1 MRDALGAVQSVLVL
15 GGGSDIAAATCEL
28 LAQERC
34 RTVIL
39 AGRSAER
46 MTANAERI
54 RSAGATTVELIDFD
68 ASAPETHAEV
78 IDGVFS
84 SHPDLDVVIIAFG
97 VLGDQAELD
106 RNPAVAAELAST
118 NYAGGVDWHRSGR
131 PPPPTGPRHPG
142 VPVLG
147 GGGTGPGRQLRVR
160 LHQGGPRRL
169 RPRVG

>member
-54 RSAGATTVELIDFD
+54 RSVG
-68 ASAPETHAEV
+68 
-78 IDGVFS
+78 
-84 SHPDLDVVIIAFG
+84 
-97 VLGDQAELD
+97 Q
-106 RNPAVAAELAST
+106 
-118 NYAGGVDWHRSGR
+118 
-131 PPPPTGPRHPG
+131 PPSN
-142 VPVLG
+142 
-147 GGGTGPGRQLRVR
+147 
-160 LHQGGPRRL
+160 
-169 RPRVG
+169 